1 MGGPK
6 QGYLTSMT
14 QEPDYYT
21 AHEVA
26 RLLGI
31 SPARVRQMLRA
42 GELEGERGPALPEG
56 VPGPW
61 RVPAGA
67 VSAYGEGRNALA
79 AADADETVALPPQE
93 IAPSTPR
100 DAPGVSSPE
109 GLPPEEAP
117 SETSE
122 RLSEGVGA
130 LRDKA
135 EEIIEELNLLESRL
149 EAAEIE
155 HIAVRDAAGREK
167 STVWF
172 EWVRLPPEPRRFRG
186 PLPRRW
192 VAERT
197 IGWLVQSRRMSKDYE
212 RLCQSSQAMIY
223 AVMSRLML
231 RRLTRA

>member
-1 MGGPK
+1 MPAIAYEPNLCETCCRRKLAECLGPPK
-6 QGYLTSMT
+6 HGYLSSMT
-14 QEPDYYT
+14 QQPDYYT

-42 GELEGERGPALPEG
+42 GELQGERGPALPEG

-67 VSAYGEGRNALA
+67 VSAYGEAREALA

-93 IAPSTPR
+93 IAPSTP
-100 DAPGVSSPE
+100 GVSAPE

-135 EEIIEELNLLESRL
+135 EEIIEELDLLESRL

-167 STVWF
+167 
-172 EWVRLPPEPRRFRG
+172 ERAEKLQAA
-186 PLPRRW
+186 LD
-192 VAERT
+192 AERS
-197 IGWLVQSRRMSKDYE
+197 GRQEEHPGSWR
-212 RLCQSSQAMIY
+212 
-223 AVMSRLML
+223 
-231 RRLTRA
+231 

>member
-6 QGYLTSMT
+6 QGYLPSMT
-14 QEPDYYT
+14 QEADYYT

-67 VSAYGEGRNALA
+67 VSAYREASEAREALEAPEAPDA
-79 AADADETVALPPQE
+79 AETVAQPPHE

-100 DAPGVSSPE
+100 DAPRSSSSE
-109 GLPPEEAP
+109 GRPPKEAP

-130 LRDKA
+130 LRDKMG
-135 EEIIEELNLLESRL
+135 EIIEELDLLESRL

-155 HIAVRDAAGREK
+155 HIAVLEAAGREK
-167 STVWF
+167 
-172 EWVRLPPEPRRFRG
+172 VRAEKLQAALDVERSGRPE
-186 PLPRRW
+186 
-192 VAERT
+192 
-197 IGWLVQSRRMSKDYE
+197 
-212 RLCQSSQAMIY
+212 
-223 AVMSRLML
+223 
-231 RRLTRA
+231 

>member
-1 MGGPK
+1 MDPPK
-6 QGYLTSMT
+6 QGYLSSMT
-14 QEPDYYT
+14 QEADHYT
-21 AHEVA
+21 AHEAA

-42 GELEGERGPALPEG
+42 GELEGERGPELPEW

-67 VSAYGEGRNALA
+67 VSAYGEAREAHEA
-79 AADADETVALPPQE
+79 AGADETVALSRQE
-93 IAPSTPR
+93 IAPPTPR
-100 DAPGVSSPE
+100 DAPAVSSPE

-135 EEIIEELNLLESRL
+135 EEIIEELDLLESRL

-155 HIAVRDAAGREK
+155 HIAVLEAAGREK
-167 STVWF
+167 ERAEKLQVALDAKRSG
-172 EWVRLPPEPRRFRG
+172 RREEQPGSWR
-186 PLPRRW
+186 
-192 VAERT
+192 
-197 IGWLVQSRRMSKDYE
+197 
-212 RLCQSSQAMIY
+212 
-223 AVMSRLML
+223 
-231 RRLTRA
+231 RRLFGR

>member
-1 MGGPK
+1 LGPPN
-6 QGYLTSMT
+6 QGYLPSMT
-14 QEPDYYT
+14 QQADYYT

-93 IAPSTPR
+93 IASSMPR

-135 EEIIEELNLLESRL
+135 EEIIEELDLLESRL
-149 EAAEIE
+149 EAQEIE
-155 HIAVRDAAGREK
+155 HIAVLEAAGREK
-167 STVWF
+167 
-172 EWVRLPPEPRRFRG
+172 ER
-186 PLPRRW
+186 
-192 VAERT
+192 AEK
-197 IGWLVQSRRMSKDYE
+197 L
-212 RLCQSSQAMIY
+212 QA
-223 AVMSRLML
+223 ALDAQRSGRQEEHPGSW
-231 RRLTRA
+231 R